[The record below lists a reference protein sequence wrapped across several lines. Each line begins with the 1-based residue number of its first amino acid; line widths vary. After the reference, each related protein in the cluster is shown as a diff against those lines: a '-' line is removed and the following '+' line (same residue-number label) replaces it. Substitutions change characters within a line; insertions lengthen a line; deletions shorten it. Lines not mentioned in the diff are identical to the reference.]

1 MNENICNIA
10 IFGLI
15 FISVIANSS
24 TSIPDVKVRLTANA
38 QRSSRKIQNIVATLP
53 GGIKQG
59 ESEDLLF

>member
-15 FISVIANSS
+15 FISVAANSS
-24 TSIPDVKVRLTANA
+24 MSIPDVKVRLTVNA

-53 GGIKQG
+53 GGIEQG